1 MSDEFGQEQA
11 IRKLAPGK
19 LVIASHNQGKV
30 AEFRELLAPYGVEL
44 VSAAELDLPEPEE
57 TGTSFVANAELK
69 ALQAAD
75 LSGLPALA
83 DDSGLCVE
91 ALNLAPG
98 IYSARWGAAAPGMD
112 GLEPVAAFEGRDF
125 GLAMQRVQNKLA
137 ALPPEASRAAHF
149 VCALALAWPDGHV
162 EWFEGRVHGELVW
175 PPRGDKGFGY
185 DPMFVP
191 LGHAQTFGEMDPSA
205 KHAMSH
211 RADAFQ
217 QLVAAVF

>member
-1 MSDEFGQEQA
+1 MNGPDEGIGGDAPQA

-19 LVIASHNQGKV
+19 LVIASHNPGKV
-30 AEFRELLAPYGVEL
+30 REIDALLREHGIEA

-69 ALQAAD
+69 ARAAAD

-91 ALNLAPG
+91 ALGGDPG
-98 IYSARWGAAAPGMD
+98 IFSARWAGESKDFDAAMA
-112 GLEPVAAFEGRDF
+112 LVE
-125 GLAMQRVQNKLA
+125 QRVQESGPDA
-137 ALPPEASRAAHF
+137 PRDAHF

-162 EWFEGRVHGELVW
+162 EWFEGRVDGHLVW
-175 PPRGDKGFGY
+175 PPRGENGFGY
-185 DPMFVP
+185 DGMFVRE
-191 LGHAQTFGEMDPSA
+191 GDTQSFGEMVPDA
-205 KHAMSH
+205 KHAISH
-211 RADAFQ
+211 RADAFR

>member
-1 MSDEFGQEQA
+1 MSGPDEGIGGDAPQA
-11 IRKLAPGK
+11 IRKLAPGR
-19 LVIASHNQGKV
+19 LVIASHNPGKV
-30 AEFRELLAPYGVEL
+30 REIRALLGPFGIEP

-91 ALNLAPG
+91 ALGLEPG
-98 IYSARWGAAAPGMD
+98 IFSARWAGPGK
-112 GLEPVAAFEGRDF
+112 DF
-125 GLAMQRVQNKLA
+125 AVAMQRVEDRLA
-137 ALPPEASRAAHF
+137 ALPPGTPRAAHF
-149 VCALALAWPDGHV
+149 ICALALAWPDGHV
-162 EWFEGRVHGELVW
+162 EWFEGRVDGTLVW
-175 PPRGDKGFGY
+175 PPRGDRGFGY

-191 LGHAQTFGEMDPSA
+191 LGHDQSFGEMDPEA

-211 RADAFQ
+211 RADAFR
-217 QLVAAVF
+217 QLVAAVL